1 MKRQTEKQPQ
11 PLPVPVAGCPRGGR
25 AAAGGADPPP
35 PPPKPIPKSSRGR
48 IPPAAFAGRF
58 LLKAGGE
65 TAGKRGGTG
74 QGGGGCSGGRVGSAR
89 LGRAGG
95 KLRTSPGKF
104 QRKTKPDELFK
115 GVSLAAPCRNFRSAF
130 EIKIILVVVI
140 TITAT
145 TIITITIIIGND
157 GEKHLSPPEGSA
169 GCSAAAQGSAGSG
182 SGGSGTAPTFAACSA
197 QVSC

>member
-1 MKRQTEKQPQ
+1 MRT
-11 PLPVPVAGCPRGGR
+11 
-25 AAAGGADPPP
+25 PPP
-35 PPPKPIPKSSRGR
+35 PPQTHPQIQQGPYPAGSLRREVFAESRWR
-48 IPPAAFAGRF
+48 N
-58 LLKAGGE
+58 GGE
-65 TAGKRGGTG
+65 ARWDA
-74 QGGGGCSGGRVGSAR
+74 GGGGGRCSGGRVGSAR